1 MGSYDGVATVTI
13 ITLDI
18 DSSRPQQSDI
28 SALEYV
34 VLDLYAVSKLVGA
47 AVIGIGDRGFRSL
60 ESIADG
66 LYPL

>member
-34 VLDLYAVSKLVGA
+34 VLDLYDVSKLVGA
-47 AVIGIGDRGFRSL
+47 AVIGIGDRGSRCL
-60 ESIADG
+60 ESIADD
-66 LYPL
+66 P